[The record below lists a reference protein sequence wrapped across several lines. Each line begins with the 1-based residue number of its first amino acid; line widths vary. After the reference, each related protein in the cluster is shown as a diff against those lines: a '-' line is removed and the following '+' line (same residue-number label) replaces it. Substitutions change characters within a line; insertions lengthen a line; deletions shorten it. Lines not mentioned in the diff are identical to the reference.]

1 MIAFVRHGETEAN
14 RSGLLLGRA
23 DPPLTER
30 GVDQAHRVAEAIASL
45 GPARLVTSPLQRA
58 RATAAIIG
66 QASGLDASI
75 DERLIELDYG
85 SWDGTSLS
93 AADAER
99 VERWRRDSSLAPHG
113 GESLDEVGLRVAAFC
128 LEAAE
133 RSADAFPLV
142 AVSHVSPIKAA
153 VAWALGSGQEIAWRM
168 RLELASVTCI
178 RPGPGAPTMLSFN
191 ETAHLR

>member
-23 DPPLTER
+23 DPPLTEH
-30 GVDQAHRVAEAIASL
+30 GVEQARRAAEAIGAL
-45 GPARLVTSPLQRA
+45 RPVRLVTSPLSRA
-58 RATAAIIG
+58 RETAAIIG
-66 QASGLDASI
+66 EACGLEATVD
-75 DERLIELDYG
+75 DRLVELDYG

-128 LEAAE
+128 LEVAE
-133 RSADAFPLV
+133 LPPDAFPLV

-153 VAWALGSGQEIAWRM
+153 VAWALGSGQGIAWRT
-168 RLELASVTCI
+168 RLDLASVTRI
-178 RPGPGAPTMLSFN
+178 RPDPDAPVLLSFN

>member
-23 DPPLTER
+23 DPPLTAR
-30 GVDQAHRVAEAIASL
+30 GLDQAHRVAEAVAAL
-45 GPARLVTSPLQRA
+45 GPARLVSSPLLRA
-58 RATAAIIG
+58 RQTASLVGEAC
-66 QASGLDASI
+66 GLEAEV

-85 SWDGTSLS
+85 TWDGTSLS

-113 GESLDEVGLRVAAFC
+113 GESLDEVGMRVAAFC

-133 RSADAFPLV
+133 RTPDSFPLV

-153 VAWALGSGQEIAWRM
+153 VAWALGSGQGIAWRM
-168 RLELASVTCI
+168 YLELASVTRI
-178 RPGPGAPTMLSFN
+178 RPGPDMPALLSFN